1 MNNKRHLMLRDQFTV
16 ALAAAFGSAP
26 LFAQTN
32 SESTNAPLK
41 LFPPYGELPPTF
53 WEQNASSISLAGLGL
68 VVLMA
73 LGLWLFFR
81 PKSKNVIP
89 PEAQAREA
97 LEKLRQQPENG
108 AVLSCV
114 SQAVRNYFSAAFK
127 LSPGELTTTEFGR
140 EISDNEEIGE
150 ELATATANFLRDCDA
165 RKFSPTAGPA
175 KLDAADRGL
184 NLIEQAEQRRAQLR
198 QPAKMHTQEP
208 RA

>member
-41 LFPPYGELPPTF
+41 LFPP
-53 WEQNASSISLAGLGL
+53 SSISLAGLGL